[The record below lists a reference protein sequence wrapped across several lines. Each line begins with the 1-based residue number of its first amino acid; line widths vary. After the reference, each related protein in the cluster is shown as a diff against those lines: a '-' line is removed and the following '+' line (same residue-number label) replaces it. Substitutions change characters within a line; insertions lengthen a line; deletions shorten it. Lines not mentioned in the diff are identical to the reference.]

1 MLSLGAY
8 RKLKIDT
15 RTGFSAD
22 FKLRHPEKGVI
33 YQKVNLHYTTDVKDD
48 KPAKWSF
55 TEAWVV
61 NPKRR
66 RKIEQ
71 DGTDAFLVDTDD
83 VAEHGG
89 KIRFK
94 TVAWFE
100 AGAIDSSFKRDKD
113 GDPWGTLK
121 GKTGQ
126 RAVPVGARVVKR
138 TVVAKWKKGG
148 KITWD
153 K

>member
-1 MLSLGAY
+1 MLSIGAY
-8 RKLKIDT
+8 RKLNIDT
-15 RTGFSAD
+15 RTGFYAK

-33 YQKVNLHYTTDVKDD
+33 YQKVNLHYTTDVKGD

-55 TEAWVV
+55 TEAWGV
-61 NPKRR
+61 NPKNKQ
-66 RKIEQ
+66 KIEQ
-71 DGTDAFLVDTDD
+71 DGTDAFLVNTGD

-89 KIRFK
+89 KVRFK

-100 AGAIDSSFKRDKD
+100 PGEIDSSFKVGEDD
-113 GDPWGTLK
+113 DPWGTLR

-138 TVVAKWKKGG
+138 KVVAKWEKGG
-148 KITWD
+148 KVTWD